1 MSTSAQPTRKPWIS
15 LQVERFEADAPVKP
29 TRAPRIAPSNLKRE
43 GKKTADLRTLPTL
56 GTALEHTV
64 PTQRFTQTG
73 PGVSTLAISN
83 TTAWTAQGGALRKW
97 SKVTSALPLCVPGIL
112 PEPHHIGIGALLGQ
126 VEVKLAA
133 GGKE

>member
-1 MSTSAQPTRKPWIS
+1 MAHKTHPRS
-15 LQVERFEADAPVKP
+15 LDAFSGPAEQATASRVERFEADAPVKP

-73 PGVSTLAISN
+73 PGISTLGISS
-83 TTAWTAQGGALRKW
+83 TTA
-97 SKVTSALPLCVPGIL
+97 
-112 PEPHHIGIGALLGQ
+112 
-126 VEVKLAA
+126 
-133 GGKE
+133 